1 MDLITL
7 VLTGFHSYTHSFLN
21 KKAIVT
27 AVLAGVKDK
36 TELLEKHLADGE

>member
-7 VLTGFHSYTHSFLN
+7 VLTGFHSNTHSFL

-36 TELLEKHLADGE
+36 TELLEKHLADEE